1 MIKYTAI
8 KKKSK
13 EKEKHQKNGVIH
25 FEREREIEETFQT
38 FLLN

>member
-8 KKKSK
+8 KKKKSQRTRK
-13 EKEKHQKNGVIH
+13 TSEKGVIH
-25 FEREREIEETFQT
+25 FERETKETFQT